1 MNKEA
6 RYSVVNGQ
14 NALTAN
20 GRFCV
25 MAAASPQK
33 GQWELGSSY
42 PAASAVKPPPRK
54 AASTLA
60 ASTGDA
66 VAKTRKQ
73 DTKRLTASGFTL
85 NKNRNN

>member
-54 AASTLA
+54 AASTL
-60 ASTGDA
+60 G
-66 VAKTRKQ
+66 
-73 DTKRLTASGFTL
+73 ASGGQRVGNIKSL
-85 NKNRNN
+85 NC